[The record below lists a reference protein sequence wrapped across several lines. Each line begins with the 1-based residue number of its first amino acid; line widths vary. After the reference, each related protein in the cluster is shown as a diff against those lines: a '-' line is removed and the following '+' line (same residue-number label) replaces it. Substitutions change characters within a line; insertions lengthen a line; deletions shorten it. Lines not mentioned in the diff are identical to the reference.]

1 MAIFVVASTS
11 EETIPKLAEAVRHE
25 IAEADRIQINSA
37 TWLVEFPGDSV
48 DVAVKIGIKKGGI
61 PGMVTSAPDIV
72 GLGPKPLA
80 DWMR

>member
-11 EETIPKLAEAVRHE
+11 EETASKLAEAVCYE
-25 IAEADRIQINSA
+25 IAEADRIQVNCT

-61 PGMVTSAPDIV
+61 PGLVTSAPDIV

-80 DWMR
+80 DWIK